1 MLPAVSGLNIGG
13 WALNGAIDKI
23 VQFLQQGIAAIFD
36 FIRLI
41 WTWSFGQMITIFQ
54 SDWQSLPIW
63 KIVIL
68 VIAAA
73 AIVYVL
79 YRAIM
84 QVWGAAE
91 AILKAFI
98 GLLSVLVSILPH
110 ILVAGLIAFA
120 GGWIIQHVNF

>member
-1 MLPAVSGLNIGG
+1 MNQII
-13 WALNGAIDKI
+13 NKI

-68 VIAAA
+68 VLVAGGI
-73 AIVYVL
+73 IYVL

-91 AILKAFI
+91 SVLKAFI

-110 ILVAGLIAFA
+110 ILIAGLIAFA
-120 GGWIIQHVNF
+120 GSYVIQNVNF